1 MKPALRAIGLLLL
14 CALPACRSAAPV
26 REARI
31 QARMGA
37 RAVKFHLY
45 AEAYFRFRKAAE
57 LDPSEARY
65 LNNLAVLA
73 ETQGRFDEAQALYKK
88 ALALN
93 PKNKKIKFNDD
104 KLQAYLKPP
113 PPKPPAP

>member
-1 MKPALRAIGLLLL
+1 MKPAFRAIGLLLL
-14 CALPACRSAAPV
+14 VALPACRSAGPI
-26 REARI
+26 REARE

-37 RAVKFHLY
+37 RAARFHLY
-45 AEAYFRFRKAAE
+45 AEAYFRFQKAAA
-57 LDPSEARY
+57 LAPADARY

-73 ETQGRFDEAQALYKK
+73 ETQGRFDEAGTLYKK
-88 ALALN
+88 ALALD

-113 PPKPPAP
+113 PSKPPAP